1 MKKDHI
7 NSSQMADV
15 FARDA
20 PQQHRKDFRALNIQN
35 MKKQEEDMKSRMAP
49 QEQRPEWKM
58 KQFSGVESRVNQS
71 MKNGG

>member
-1 MKKDHI
+1 MKRDHV
-7 NSSQMADV
+7 NSQQMADV

-20 PQQHRKDFRALNIQN
+20 PQQYRKDFRAQNIQN

-58 KQFSGVESRVNQS
+58 KQFAQVESRLHQ
-71 MKNGG
+71 